1 MPTLSKIVLIEKEE
15 KAQCRKLK
23 RKTKKR
29 FKELEKNYTPI
40 VKKIRSTSKAR
51 KMKKC
56 QAFCKTDYVPSVL
69 EKYEKEKEN
78 DKEKNLLTCHSPVL
92 EIEKRL
98 MNQECEYYY
107 CNNKCRGFPRYDVVG
122 PKIDRKFQK
131 HLVDNFVILD
141 KDYNPR
147 DYKNPKKEMKRLGK
161 TLKKKGVISHCKMT
175 EYDDSI

>member
-1 MPTLSKIVLIEKEE
+1 M
-15 KAQCRKLK
+15 K
-23 RKTKKR
+23 RKTMKQ
-29 FKELEKNYTPI
+29 FKELEKKYTPI
-40 VKKIRSTSKAR
+40 VKKIRATAKAR
-51 KMKKC
+51 KMRKC
-56 QAFCKTDYVPSVL
+56 QTFCKTDYVPSVL
-69 EKYEKEKEN
+69 EKYEREKEN
-78 DKEKNLLTCHSPVL
+78 DKNRLSCHSPVL

-131 HLVDNFVILD
+131 KMVDNFVILD
-141 KDYNPR
+141 KDYNPH
-147 DYKNPKKEMKRLGK
+147 DYKNPKKEMKRLRN